1 MTHPV
6 SKAPPAALINSASRA
21 LTRLNDRKLKQL
33 GLTYGQMPVLVAL
46 STGNALSQKEL
57 AQLARIEQPSM
68 AQLLSRME
76 RDGLVT
82 RAPDPADGRA
92 SLISLTARAKAK
104 LPLARAALED
114 TNDQALDGFGDK
126 EVETLRKLLSRFLA
140 NLETDRE

>member
-57 AQLARIEQPSM
+57 ARLARIEQPSM

-92 SLISLTARAKAK
+92 SLISLTAQAKAK

-114 TNDQALDGFGDK
+114 TNDQALAGFGGQD
-126 EVETLRKLLSRFLA
+126 VETLRKLLGRFLA
-140 NLETDRE
+140 NVETDRD

>member
-57 AQLARIEQPSM
+57 ARLARIEQPSM

-92 SLISLTARAKAK
+92 SLISLTARAKSK

-114 TNDQALDGFGDK
+114 TNDQALAGFGGQ
-126 EVETLRKLLSRFLA
+126 EVEILRTLLGRFLA
-140 NLETDRE
+140 NVETDRD